1 MEPDLTLG
9 VGVGF
14 PMEEDDPTS
23 NLPGRRLIEGCGG
36 RGRQGMRMQEVTLR
50 LEWREALPSHFGVRV
65 RWCEEAW
72 IFQGGG
78 GAAG

>member
-1 MEPDLTLG
+1 
-9 VGVGF
+9 
-14 PMEEDDPTS
+14 MEEDDPTS
-23 NLPGRRLIEGCGG
+23 NLPGRRLIEGAGG
-36 RGRQGMRMQEVTLR
+36 GGGGQRMRMQAVTLR

-65 RWCEEAW
+65 RWHEEAW